1 MSKITIVEAARQFNV
16 TRPRIYRAI
25 QKGELTTTLS
35 DEGVQLVQT
44 QDMIRLFE
52 HKKRKSVTKQETV
65 TVSDTNNKMILL
77 LEEQLR
83 KAEEDKAFLKEQ
95 IQGIRKD
102 FDAYKLRI
110 EYQEQVQSR
119 TDITGNDH
127 VQTDE
132 TLQKKQD
139 NEQVQRTV
147 IIQPEPSKK
156 IIGFLSKLLKLQ

>member
-52 HKKRKSVTKQETV
+52 NKKRKSVTKHETV

-102 FDAYKLRI
+102 FDDYKLRI

-156 IIGFLSKLLKLQ
+156 IIGFLSKLLKLK